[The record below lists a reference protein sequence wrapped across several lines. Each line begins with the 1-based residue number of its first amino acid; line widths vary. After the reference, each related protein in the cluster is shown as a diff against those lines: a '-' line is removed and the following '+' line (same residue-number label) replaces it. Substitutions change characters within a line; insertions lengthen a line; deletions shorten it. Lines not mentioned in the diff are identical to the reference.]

1 MIQRIQ
7 SLWLLVAAALAVL
20 SFKFPFYVGTWL
32 NGGSQHPQISLN
44 GHNPSIPVLITTV
57 VTIVLSLVTIFMYKN
72 RKQQLWL
79 TLLNFIISLVL
90 LYLYYYEIHTHFLTG
105 SGGTVAITAVFAIA
119 VPIVLILALRGIRK
133 DMKLLKSADRLR
145 N

>member
-7 SLWLLVAAALAVL
+7 SLWLFVAAILAVL

-32 NGGSQHPQISLN
+32 NGTTQHAQISLN

-57 VTIVLSLVTIFMYKN
+57 VTIVLSLVTIFLYKN

-79 TLLNFIISLVL
+79 VVLNLVVSLVL
-90 LYLYYYEIHTHFLTG
+90 IYLYYYEIHTFFVTN
-105 SGGTVAITAVFAIA
+105 SGGTIAITAVFVIAI
-119 VPIVLILALRGIRK
+119 PIVLILAIRGINR
-133 DMKLLKSADRLR
+133 DIKLLKNADRLR
-145 N
+145 S